1 MPNLT
6 LSNEQVIELVK
17 QLPEAQQQELFRFL
31 IQRQWGN
38 MEAITDYGSQ
48 QAKIVAAERGYDW
61 DTMTEDEREE
71 FIDEL
76 ALTPPSPNTYPRTH
90 HIPYSR
96 TYTHRGWVPR
106 ESTQE
111 KIGCRS
117 PEVVGGQ
124 TRSKGLPTDPRAQPA
139 GGRDNGPPRR
149 LEFG

>member
-6 LSNEQVIELVK
+6 LSNEQVIELFK

-71 FIDEL
+71 FIDKIVHE
-76 ALTPPSPNTYPRTH
+76 PS
-90 HIPYSR
+90 
-96 TYTHRGWVPR
+96 
-106 ESTQE
+106 
-111 KIGCRS
+111 
-117 PEVVGGQ
+117 
-124 TRSKGLPTDPRAQPA
+124 
-139 GGRDNGPPRR
+139 
-149 LEFG
+149 

>member
-17 QLPEAQQQELFRFL
+17 HLPEAQQQELFRFL

-71 FIDEL
+71 FIDEIV
-76 ALTPPSPNTYPRTH
+76 H
-90 HIPYSR
+90 
-96 TYTHRGWVPR
+96 
-106 ESTQE
+106 E
-111 KIGCRS
+111 K
-117 PEVVGGQ
+117 
-124 TRSKGLPTDPRAQPA
+124 
-139 GGRDNGPPRR
+139 
-149 LEFG
+149 

>member
-61 DTMTEDEREE
+61 DTMTEEEKEE
-71 FIDEL
+71 FID
-76 ALTPPSPNTYPRTH
+76 NIVH
-90 HIPYSR
+90 
-96 TYTHRGWVPR
+96 
-106 ESTQE
+106 E
-111 KIGCRS
+111 K
-117 PEVVGGQ
+117 
-124 TRSKGLPTDPRAQPA
+124 
-139 GGRDNGPPRR
+139 
-149 LEFG
+149 

>member
-61 DTMTEDEREE
+61 DTMTEEEKEE
-71 FIDEL
+71 FIDEIVHE
-76 ALTPPSPNTYPRTH
+76 PS
-90 HIPYSR
+90 
-96 TYTHRGWVPR
+96 
-106 ESTQE
+106 
-111 KIGCRS
+111 
-117 PEVVGGQ
+117 
-124 TRSKGLPTDPRAQPA
+124 
-139 GGRDNGPPRR
+139 
-149 LEFG
+149 

>member
-31 IQRQWGN
+31 VQRQWGN

-71 FIDEL
+71 FIDEIV
-76 ALTPPSPNTYPRTH
+76 H
-90 HIPYSR
+90 
-96 TYTHRGWVPR
+96 
-106 ESTQE
+106 E
-111 KIGCRS
+111 K
-117 PEVVGGQ
+117 
-124 TRSKGLPTDPRAQPA
+124 
-139 GGRDNGPPRR
+139 
-149 LEFG
+149 

>member
-48 QAKIVAAERGYDW
+48 QAKIVSAERGYDW

-71 FIDEL
+71 FIDEIV
-76 ALTPPSPNTYPRTH
+76 H
-90 HIPYSR
+90 
-96 TYTHRGWVPR
+96 
-106 ESTQE
+106 E
-111 KIGCRS
+111 K
-117 PEVVGGQ
+117 
-124 TRSKGLPTDPRAQPA
+124 
-139 GGRDNGPPRR
+139 
-149 LEFG
+149 

>member
-71 FIDEL
+71 FIDEIV
-76 ALTPPSPNTYPRTH
+76 H
-90 HIPYSR
+90 
-96 TYTHRGWVPR
+96 
-106 ESTQE
+106 E
-111 KIGCRS
+111 K
-117 PEVVGGQ
+117 
-124 TRSKGLPTDPRAQPA
+124 
-139 GGRDNGPPRR
+139 
-149 LEFG
+149 

>member
-6 LSNEQVIELVK
+6 LSNEQAIKLVK

-71 FIDEL
+71 FIDEIV
-76 ALTPPSPNTYPRTH
+76 H
-90 HIPYSR
+90 
-96 TYTHRGWVPR
+96 
-106 ESTQE
+106 E
-111 KIGCRS
+111 K
-117 PEVVGGQ
+117 
-124 TRSKGLPTDPRAQPA
+124 
-139 GGRDNGPPRR
+139 
-149 LEFG
+149 